1 MQFTLTPEQESFRR
15 KVKGFIEKEIKP
27 VYENPLRGS
36 AHEYEQWYVATVKDL
51 GKKIAAAGWLGIGWP
66 EEYGG
71 RPGTWMEQL
80 IFKEEMG
87 YYENWGLNRQGVN
100 MAGPVLLG
108 SGTEEQKR
116 RFLPAMVRGEEWWCQ
131 GYSEPEA
138 GSDLAG
144 LTTSAVRDGDYFRV
158 NGQKV
163 WTSQANMADWMFML
177 VRTATDAPK
186 HKGISMLLV
195 DMHSPGITVRP
206 IVQMHGSSD
215 ENEVFFDD
223 VKVPA
228 ENLVGEIDR
237 GWYVAMNQLSGE
249 RSQIDFVSNLRHFLD
264 DLSGYV
270 NSTTV
275 NGRPVASD
283 PLVRNM
289 LADRY
294 IECNIARLINYRVA
308 WLQSVGGDASAS
320 ASICKAMVGPLSQR
334 IMGTAMKILG
344 LYGQL
349 GKYGEEVKHAP
360 AHGKFMV
367 WYLKAVSRTFNAGTH
382 EIQLN
387 IIATRGLGLP
397 QG

>member
-1 MQFTLTPEQESFRR
+1 MQFTMTPEQESFRQR
-15 KVKGFIEKEIKP
+15 VKGFIDREIKP
-27 VYENPLRGS
+27 VYENPPRNG
-36 AHEYEQWYVATVKDL
+36 AEEYEQWYVATVKDL
-51 GKKIAAAGWLGIGWP
+51 GKKIAAAGWLGLGWP

-71 RPGTWMEQL
+71 RPGTWREQL

-87 YYENWGLNRQGVN
+87 YYENWGRNRQGVN

-108 SGTEEQKR
+108 SGAEEQKK
-116 RFLPAMVRGEEWWCQ
+116 RFLPPMVQGREWWCQ
-131 GYSEPEA
+131 GYSEPES
-138 GSDLAG
+138 GSDLAS
-144 LTTSAVRDGDYFRV
+144 LATSAERDGDYFRV

-163 WTSQANMADWMFML
+163 WTSQANLADWIFML
-177 VRTATDAPK
+177 VRTDPNAPK
-186 HKGISMLLV
+186 HRGISMLLV

-206 IVQMHGSSD
+206 IVQMHGSTD

-223 VKVPA
+223 VMVPA
-228 ENLVGEIDR
+228 ENLVGEVNR

-249 RSQIDFVSNLRHFLD
+249 RSQIDFVSTLRHYLD
-264 DLSGYV
+264 DLASYV
-270 NSTTV
+270 KD
-275 NGRPVASD
+275 RPLAAD
-283 PLVRNM
+283 PIVRNM

-308 WLQSVGGDASAS
+308 WLQSVGGDVSAS
-320 ASICKAMVGPLSQR
+320 ASICKAIVGPLSQR
-334 IMGTAMKILG
+334 IMGTAMRVLG
-344 LYGQL
+344 LHGQL
-349 GKYGEEVKHAP
+349 GRYGEEVKNAP
-360 AHGKFMV
+360 FHGKFMV